1 MVRQAPLMGY
11 VTQVSWKRAL
21 GVFDARLANVPLGYG
36 AKLRR
41 WKKIVAEVHSVFEA
55 KLPEDIPAIIPLWA
69 ERADER
75 TEGSRYPDLMVPG
88 MQQQYPWSV
97 IDASTVRMS
106 MYRRYWEGQDS
117 FRYVYLHPPGHPS

>member
-11 VTQVSWKRAL
+11 VAQVSWKRAL

-55 KLPEDIPAIIPLWA
+55 KLPEDCRKNPHEIISHYNP
-69 ERADER
+69 
-75 TEGSRYPDLMVPG
+75 
-88 MQQQYPWSV
+88 
-97 IDASTVRMS
+97 
-106 MYRRYWEGQDS
+106 
-117 FRYVYLHPPGHPS
+117 F